1 MSAAN
6 TNNQPDNNPATT
18 GLWRQT
24 KKAKLRVR
32 RPRTVLCVNQQLA
45 HSLLEERLPGLSAL
59 LPNTV
64 SSYDGQT
71 VINTL
76 LAQTTNERVTAL
88 AALNTTEDLREELI
102 EQLLKYVTQPLTPVL
117 DEGQVLIVVRRN
129 LRHTTESSWLC
140 NGVFHHVK
148 GTSIVLGPLDATV
161 PAPLRIAP
169 HSTLKDARLAAP
181 LFSELAWG
189 SVMGFE
195 QAWQTATALCR

>member
-1 MSAAN
+1 MTSCGSAAN
-6 TNNQPDNNPATT
+6 INNQTTT

-24 KKAKLRVR
+24 QKAKQHVR
-32 RPRTVLCVNQQLA
+32 RPRTVIRVNQQLA
-45 HSLLEERLPGLSAL
+45 YSLLEERLPGLSAL
-59 LPNTV
+59 LPNTI
-64 SSYDGQT
+64 SSYDEQT

-88 AALNTTEDLREELI
+88 AALNTTENLCEELI

-117 DEGQVLIVVRRN
+117 DEGQVLIVIRRN
-129 LRHTTESSWLC
+129 LRHTPESSWLR

-148 GTSIVLGPLDATV
+148 GTSILLGPLDTTI

-169 HSTLKDARLAAP
+169 HSTLEDARRAAP

>member
-1 MSAAN
+1 M
-6 TNNQPDNNPATT
+6 
-18 GLWRQT
+18 
-24 KKAKLRVR
+24 
-32 RPRTVLCVNQQLA
+32 NQQLA
-45 HSLLEERLPGLSAL
+45 HSLLDERLPGLSAL
-59 LPNTV
+59 LPNTK
-64 SSYDGQT
+64 SSYDEQT

-117 DEGQVLIVVRRN
+117 DEGQVLIVIRRN
-129 LRHTTESSWLC
+129 LRHTPESSWLR

-148 GTSIVLGPLDATV
+148 GTSIILGPLGTTI

-195 QAWQTATALCR
+195 QAWQTATALCH